1 MIKNVI
7 LIINLIAVTV
17 LFSGCA
23 VHKRYM
29 ISSTSV
35 NSNNYSYIKNDVQ
48 CTAKATSVFG
58 IGSHS
63 KRSLVNDAEKQLLES
78 TPLKDN
84 QTLANLSVNWK
95 MIYALPFVITNRCT
109 ITADI
114 VELK

>member
-1 MIKNVI
+1 MIKKVV
-7 LIINLIAVTV
+7 LIMNLTALIA

-35 NSNNYSYIKNDVQ
+35 NSNNYSYIKNDVK
-48 CTAKATSVFG
+48 CTAKATSIFG

-63 KRSLVNDAEKQLLES
+63 RRSLVNDAKKQLLES
-78 TPLKDN
+78 TPLKAN

-95 MIYALPFVITNRCT
+95 MLYALPFVITNRCT